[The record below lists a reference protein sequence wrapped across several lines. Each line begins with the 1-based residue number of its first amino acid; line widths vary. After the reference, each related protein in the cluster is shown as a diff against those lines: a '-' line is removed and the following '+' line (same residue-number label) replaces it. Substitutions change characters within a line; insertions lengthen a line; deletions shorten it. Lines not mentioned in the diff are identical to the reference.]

1 MSNGIT
7 TQTTSVSWATGGIT
21 IGVIIIGGMI
31 SIAKAL
37 RSATNATA
45 PGGAVSGYAPQGHPT
60 SPWADSNVP
69 APMSPM
75 TTHSPLPP
83 GDSVLA
89 HAGSGEGFALGATGT
104 VLAGGATAATP
115 AANGGGHSI
124 AQPHDHIETTASSST
139 HGPFAHMDPIILFLH
154 FQSISSSGLLSL
166 KYAPIYQ
173 AFTVG
178 VFIINRFWTKYIRY

>member
-7 TQTTSVSWATGGIT
+7 TQMTSVSWATGGIT

-37 RSATNATA
+37 VSATN
-45 PGGAVSGYAPQGHPT
+45 
-60 SPWADSNVP
+60 
-69 APMSPM
+69 
-75 TTHSPLPP
+75 
-83 GDSVLA
+83 
-89 HAGSGEGFALGATGT
+89 
-104 VLAGGATAATP
+104 ATAATP

-154 FQSISSSGLLSL
+154 FQSISSSGFLSL

-178 VFIINRFWTKYIRY
+178 VFIINRVWTEYIRY